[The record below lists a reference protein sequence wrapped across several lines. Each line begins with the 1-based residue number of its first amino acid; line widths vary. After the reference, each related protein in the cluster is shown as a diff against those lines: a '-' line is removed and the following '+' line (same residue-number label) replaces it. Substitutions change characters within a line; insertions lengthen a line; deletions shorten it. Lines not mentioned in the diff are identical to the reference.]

1 MKSPKHL
8 LVRMPLARA
17 VALWAEHL
25 GVEPPARA
33 TATRWIHDGID
44 GVRLR
49 AERFG
54 RRWFC
59 RPADVLAFH
68 GALNSKRL
76 QGHRREGEEVL

>member
-1 MKSPKHL
+1 MKPPKHL

-25 GVEPPARA
+25 GIAPPARV

-44 GVRLR
+44 GVRLH

-54 RRWFC
+54 RRWYC
-59 RPADVLAFH
+59 RPSDVLAFH
-68 GALNSKRL
+68 GALNARRL
-76 QGHRREGEEVL
+76 RSPRKDCQA

>member
-1 MKSPKHL
+1 MQPPRHL
-8 LVRMPLARA
+8 LVRMPLRRA
-17 VALWAEHL
+17 VALWAESL
-25 GVEPPARA
+25 GIEPPARA
-33 TATRWIHDGID
+33 TASRWIHDGVD

-68 GALNSKRL
+68 GQLNARRL
-76 QGHRREGEEVL
+76 RAPQRGHEAP